1 MHAKAAFCSNTSL
14 SADRDDIPY
23 SLVVETSAPSVFDPN
38 RLSQHK
44 VFENELSIP
53 TGKWC
58 SARPTRHVVVNR
70 LRSTF
75 AFHDLIERLA
85 FRACEGVTQHIAVPI
100 RCSVPRTTIRT
111 LFNSAMSLD
120 CHSRRSDLSRRMSPI
135 PFGNTRQA
143 PTTGAFFFRR
153 QFIRITAKAIG
164 RVAIGERRAR
174 RQPPRSERRSHL
186 SQTFDL
192 PACDAF
198 EVGARSGRVSQIRP
212 PFDDRF
218 PRYTSGT

>member
-143 PTTGAFFFRR
+143 PHDGGLLFSAAIYPDHGQGNRPSGHRRTTSTKA
-153 QFIRITAKAIG
+153 TAKI
-164 RVAIGERRAR
+164 RTTVAPVANL
-174 RQPPRSERRSHL
+174 RS
-186 SQTFDL
+186 T
-192 PACDAF
+192 
-198 EVGARSGRVSQIRP
+198 GM
-212 PFDDRF
+212 
-218 PRYTSGT
+218 